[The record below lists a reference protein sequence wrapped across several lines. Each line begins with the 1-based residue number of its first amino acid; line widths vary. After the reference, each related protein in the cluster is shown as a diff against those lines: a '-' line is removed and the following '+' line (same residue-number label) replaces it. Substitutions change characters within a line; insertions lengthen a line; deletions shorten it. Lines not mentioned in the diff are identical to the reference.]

1 MTHKIHLRQSTAGHT
16 ACSVRG
22 RRADGTVIF
31 NSRDTYRNM
40 GATAVSPEEF
50 RATPAERRCAH
61 CCDRFTPMMNAR
73 RKVSGKPLYANAMTK
88 ELA

>member
-1 MTHKIHLRQSTAGHT
+1 MAQKIHLRQTVNGRT

-22 RRADGTVIF
+22 RRADGSIIF

-40 GATAVSPEEF
+40 GAIAVSPEEF
-50 RATPAERRCAH
+50 RALPATDRCAH

-73 RKVSGKPLYANAMTK
+73 RKAAGKPLYKDAMTK